1 MRLAWHSSG
10 TYDKMSRTGG
20 SGGGTIRFKEV
31 RGCAWGGLGE
41 GGSGVP
47 LIWVN
52 RALLRSGRCS
62 ALGPGCRPS
71 GVKRG
76 ILPHATPT
84 KLMPAAWPGKFLANF
99 FSAGC
104 SLSARCSDDDAII
117 DT

>member
-52 RALLRSGRCS
+52 RALLRSRRCS
-62 ALGPGCRPS
+62 ARTWARMPPIWGENEGSCLMLLPQSSCPGGLRLPFPS
-71 GVKRG
+71 R
-76 ILPHATPT
+76 
-84 KLMPAAWPGKFLANF
+84 PAA
-99 FSAGC
+99 
-104 SLSARCSDDDAII
+104 RCPHDVCNDDDAII